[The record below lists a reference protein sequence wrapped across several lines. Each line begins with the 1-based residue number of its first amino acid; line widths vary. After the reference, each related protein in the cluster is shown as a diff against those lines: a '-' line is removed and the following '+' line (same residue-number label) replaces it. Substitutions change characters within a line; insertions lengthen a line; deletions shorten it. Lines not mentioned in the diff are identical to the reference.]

1 MNNKGSPV
9 KISIIAAKERL
20 EMKALVISFV
30 VGLLVGLYMGVIRVK
45 SPAPPVVALLGLLGI
60 VLGEQ
65 AGGWLVTKRIQT
77 TNVASGH
84 VVEAKDQCS
93 FPTDNP

>member
-30 VGLLVGLYMGVIRVK
+30 VGCLWVVYGVIRVK
-45 SPAPPVVALLGLLGI
+45 SPAPPVVALLGLLGMA
-60 VLGEQ
+60 LGEQ
-65 AGGWLVTKRIQT
+65 AGGWFVTKRTQT

-93 FPTDNP
+93 FPADNL